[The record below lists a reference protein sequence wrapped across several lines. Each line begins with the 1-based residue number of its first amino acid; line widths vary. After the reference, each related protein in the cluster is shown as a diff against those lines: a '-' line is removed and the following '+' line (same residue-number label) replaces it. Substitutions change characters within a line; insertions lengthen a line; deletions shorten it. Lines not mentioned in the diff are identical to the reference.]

1 MKPDYRYL
9 FLETWIICNV
19 TLIASDF
26 LSPRLSDKRH
36 KKPFLFTLHASNGPN
51 RKPLQSDLYFSNFIS
66 GLGINKYTRLCIYT
80 KQYTLIM
87 TSRLQVENED
97 K

>member
-9 FLETWIICNV
+9 FLETWIIYNV

-26 LSPRLSDKRH
+26 LSDKRH

-80 KQYTLIM
+80 KQYNLIM